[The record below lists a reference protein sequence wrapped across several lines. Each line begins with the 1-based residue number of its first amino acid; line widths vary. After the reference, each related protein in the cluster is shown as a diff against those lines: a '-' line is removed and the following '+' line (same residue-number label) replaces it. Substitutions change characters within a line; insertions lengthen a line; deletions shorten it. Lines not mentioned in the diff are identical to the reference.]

1 MGVGNSR
8 SQEHSSF
15 HQSKFVRKKIGI
27 TGNIGS
33 GKTTCCRLFE
43 LLGIPVYYADQRGKQ
58 LMVEDD
64 ILKHQII
71 NLLGPDA
78 YAEDGSLA
86 RAYIGGRVFEDK
98 ALLAQLNA
106 LVHPAVRRDSEQW
119 HQEQQSPYT
128 LHEAALIYE
137 TGGEARLD
145 AVIVVAAPEALR
157 IQRVMER
164 DGVSA
169 EAVRAR
175 IKHQMPQAEKEARAD
190 FILQND
196 GEQMLIPQ
204 VLQIHQKI
212 LQWETTPPRK
222 NN

>member
-1 MGVGNSR
+1 MT
-8 SQEHSSF
+8 
-15 HQSKFVRKKIGI
+15 KKIGI

-43 LLGIPVYYADQRGKQ
+43 LLGIPVYYADLRAKQ

-64 ILKHQII
+64 ILKHQIT

-78 YAEDGSLA
+78 YAADGSLD
-86 RAYIGGRVFEDK
+86 RVRIGQRVFKDET
-98 ALLAQLNA
+98 LLTRLNA
-106 LVHPAVRRDSEQW
+106 LVHPAVRRDSERW
-119 HQEQQSPYT
+119 HEQQTSPYT

-145 AVIVVAAPEALR
+145 AVIVVAAPEILR

-164 DGVSA
+164 DGVSI

-175 IKHQMPQAEKEARAD
+175 MDHQMPEAEKLARAD

-212 LQWETTPPRK
+212 LQWETTPPP
-222 NN
+222 NNN